1 MMGAIA
7 LTGCTTWDDPKTEN
21 YGDAPT
27 IEVSIA
33 AVAPT
38 DSAFVV
44 SIVPGAGTTY
54 YAFVMDANDEAEELD
69 ASTLLKGG
77 YGNSV
82 VNTSKYPTL
91 TIPVSGMEPNT
102 TYQVYAVASND
113 KGLVGKIA
121 VASIKT
127 TDSGKPTFVEFT
139 ADASAKTATVTFNQA
154 IAPGEGKVSGIYY
167 KEWDWDNPV
176 VLTEED
182 IDVTISGKTAT
193 FTTAN
198 VPAGAY
204 VLISWEEGAF
214 IDVVGNKCAAFTSTY
229 NESTDKF
236 TGVNFRAKTVSWDI
250 NDSYVAPATGAS
262 IGDWETF
269 KGTITMPMDIYSV
282 AEDVK
287 DGDLKVTYTNESR
300 TVSYNLKAA
309 NWSASE
315 KTITFSLPVEPIV
328 GDIIYVTVKE
338 GIVYDVYGNTNNSYS
353 SEKVVWK
360 YVGFIPTKDMVL
372 GTFNYILNYNGGQYN
387 FGQFTIEEYTGEDAE
402 PGDVLIK
409 DLYISGSEIYGYYD
423 LDACKFYIYRYQA
436 LGILNDEKEGD
447 YGVLTYS
454 KDGLQTSPF
463 DINRD
468 GTLTSSDFL
477 LAGAAPDYSAL
488 WWYEVPSSS
497 TCTFV
502 KVTNSEAPR
511 RASSKNVKAK
521 KAKIKNATMKGFK
534 LFKK

>member
-1 MMGAIA
+1 MKKLLYSLMMGAIA

-176 VLTEED
+176 ALTEED

-360 YVGFIPTKDMVL
+360 YVGFIPTKEDLLGQFSLFLTIQGTAYNYGVVTSTEDPEKENTITLKDFYLEGAEISATYKLDECKVHLPHLEYL
-372 GTFNYILNYNGGQYN
+372 GTDEYQGTTYYI
-387 FGQFTIEEYTGEDAE
+387 FTYDQSGN
-402 PGDVLIK
+402 K
-409 DLYISGSEIYGYYD
+409 DI
-423 LDACKFYIYRYQA
+423 
-436 LGILNDEKEGD
+436 
-447 YGVLTYS
+447 V
-454 KDGLQTSPF
+454 F
-463 DINRD
+463 DINSD
-468 GTLTSSDFL
+468 GTLTSTSIGFVASPDMQNL
-477 LAGAAPDYSAL
+477 YGWDMPSETKLEPYKESSQSARKAAL
-488 WWYEVPSSS
+488 K
-497 TCTFV
+497 TR
-502 KVTNSEAPR
+502 KGG
-511 RASSKNVKAK
+511 KLGK
-521 KAKIKNATMKGFK
+521 KLSYK
-534 LFKK
+534 LNK